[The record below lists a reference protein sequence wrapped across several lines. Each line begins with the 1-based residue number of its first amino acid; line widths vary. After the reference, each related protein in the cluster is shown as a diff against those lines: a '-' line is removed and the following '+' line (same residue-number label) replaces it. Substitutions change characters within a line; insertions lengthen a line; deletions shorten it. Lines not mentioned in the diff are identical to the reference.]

1 MREEFWFKFKVNWV
15 KLLEL
20 MEKLLNIL
28 LNLLARMMLLGNL
41 YIM

>member
-28 LNLLARMMLLGNL
+28 LNLLVRMMLLGNL